1 MADGYNAQE
10 MTAHYIS
17 LAQSDPQKYQ
27 LLRDKI
33 KEDYENWYKH
43 RGYTLKEVI
52 DEDGKETTRDVKI
65 KKMNTRR
72 PLRITWTTGLPG
84 SKRRQS

>member
-33 KEDYENWYKH
+33 K
-43 RGYTLKEVI
+43 
-52 DEDGKETTRDVKI
+52 
-65 KKMNTRR
+65 
-72 PLRITWTTGLPG
+72 
-84 SKRRQS
+84 